1 MTEWIAVVT
10 ITLLAVISPGAD
22 FAMVT
27 RNSLLRSRRAGLLT
41 ALGIGLGVLVHV
53 GYTLLGV
60 GLLMQ
65 QSTWLFDV
73 VKLLG
78 AAYLIYLG
86 VTMLRSRPE
95 GDLPGQPVAAL
106 SDMAAL
112 RMGFLTNALNPK
124 TTVFVVSLF
133 LQIVGQDTPLATQ
146 LAYGGFISLAHVA
159 WFCIVALCFSAQR
172 VRARLLAVRHW
183 IDRAFGGML
192 VGFGLLLAT
201 AKLRL

>member
-1 MTEWIAVVT
+1 
-10 ITLLAVISPGAD
+10 
-22 FAMVT
+22 
-27 RNSLLRSRRAGLLT
+27 
-41 ALGIGLGVLVHV
+41 
-53 GYTLLGV
+53 
-60 GLLMQ
+60 MQ

-95 GDLPGQPVAAL
+95 GDLPSQPVAAL

-112 RMGFLTNALNPK
+112 RTGFLTNALNPK

-172 VRARLLAVRHW
+172 VRAPAAGRAALDRQGLWRHVGGVWFAAGNGQAAAVTW
-183 IDRAFGGML
+183 
-192 VGFGLLLAT
+192 
-201 AKLRL
+201 